1 MTKSVLFSHKF
12 SIFTKYKTGLIY
24 LQSSIIS
31 IMKPNPYNLKKLE
44 SLFEA
49 FEYSVRYAQGNFQS
63 GYCLVKDQKVVVI
76 NKFFDLHGRLNT
88 LIEILFKEILPN
100 HNIDSI
106 EQQKYIKELKSWY
119 DSNSVIG
126 K

>member
-1 MTKSVLFSHKF
+1 M
-12 SIFTKYKTGLIY
+12 
-24 LQSSIIS
+24 
-31 IMKPNPYNLKKLE
+31 E
-44 SLFEA
+44 SLFES
-49 FEYSVRYAQGNFQS
+49 FDYSVRYAQGNFQS
-63 GYCLVKDQKVVVI
+63 GYCVVKDQKVVVI

-100 HNIDSI
+100 HTVDSADH
-106 EQQKYIKELKSWY
+106 QKYIKELKYWY